1 MSKAAVLGNG
11 KVLIGYDHFGQIKDL
26 YYHYPGLENHI
37 GRDMAHK
44 IGVWANDRLSWFSDQ
59 VWDVK
64 VRSVDGTMAVNVSA
78 ESQDLGLKFVFND
91 VVYNEKNIFVR
102 EIGVENLFDV
112 RRTVKVFFNQEF
124 NISQTQK
131 GDTSYYDPEDN
142 VIIHYKGR
150 RVFLVNIECD
160 GRGFD
165 DYSVGLIGIEGKD
178 GTFKDA
184 EDGKLSKNPIEHG
197 QVDSIIG
204 ISLDIGARDKKTF
217 YYWMTIGKS
226 ILNVKALN
234 KLVKERTPGDIIKS
248 TEDYWQAWV
257 DNQNFS
263 FYSLSDT
270 IINEFKR
277 SLLIIRT
284 HVSYNG
290 AIIASGDSDML
301 QYGRDTYSYVWP
313 RDAAFANLALVKSG
327 DFNASRRFFEFCR
340 DIISPEGFF
349 MHKYRPDHALGSSW
363 HPWVHEGIK
372 NLPIQ
377 EDETALVIYA
387 LWTHFEMSKDLEF
400 IESLY
405 NPLIKKAAEFMA
417 DYIDEKTLLPKE
429 SYDLWEMKYGVSTFT
444 AASVYGALVV
454 ASKFAEV
461 LGKDKSAAK
470 YKATAEKIK
479 DAILKYLYDDKGGYF
494 YKLVALEKQ
503 GIVIDKTLDMSS
515 VYGIYKFG
523 VLAYNDPRLKKAF
536 EITKE
541 KLWVKGGVGGLAR
554 FEGDQYHNPGGNI
567 PGNPW
572 IVTTLWETEY
582 NIDFLKKQSELPD
595 VVKDFTWVTQKAQ
608 PSGVLP
614 EQLNAYTGQE
624 LSASP
629 LIWSHAQYV
638 LVIIKYL
645 EKLEELG
652 ICKACYPLGK
662 NSK

>member
-44 IGVWANDRLSWFSDQ
+44 IGIWANDRLSWFSDQ

-284 HVSYNG
+284 NVSYNG

-405 NPLIKKAAEFMA
+405 NPLIKKAAE
-417 DYIDEKTLLPKE
+417 
-429 SYDLWEMKYGVSTFT
+429 
-444 AASVYGALVV
+444 
-454 ASKFAEV
+454 
-461 LGKDKSAAK
+461 
-470 YKATAEKIK
+470 
-479 DAILKYLYDDKGGYF
+479 
-494 YKLVALEKQ
+494 
-503 GIVIDKTLDMSS
+503 
-515 VYGIYKFG
+515 
-523 VLAYNDPRLKKAF
+523 
-536 EITKE
+536 ITKE
-541 KLWVKGGVGGLAR
+541 KLGVKGGVGGLAR

-652 ICKACYPLGK
+652 ICKACYP
-662 NSK
+662 